1 MPAIPTTLLGSP
13 SAQSWAEIVK
23 AIDAYKPEPPEVKL
37 IRQQLQRWP
46 RELPRPAPKHW
57 LDKGNTNLVSL
68 CLDVDEVETYD
79 LYIKA
84 LATEPRL
91 RLSDGMPAVSL
102 HRQQRGTVETMTGR
116 KVSMNGD
123 VPGMADL
130 GGTLTVEWGGIG
142 DCVCGRYVDYKGD
155 EVRCSACHYLV
166 EPPHRI
172 QTYIEI
178 EVKIDG
184 KIPPQAREYKG
195 TSRRQLTKTEQ
206 EQVQRQQAQLA
217 RGGFY
222 IFADRVADAVEA
234 VVAYKDEVLRRIRS

>member
-13 SAQSWAEIVK
+13 STQSWAEIVK
-23 AIDAYKPEPPEVKL
+23 TIDASSPDAAEVKL
-37 IRQQLQRWP
+37 IKQQLQRWP

-57 LDKGNTNLVSL
+57 LGEDGSFWHKDTQKSLLEL
-68 CLDVDEVETYD
+68 CLEVTEVDTYD

-84 LATEPRL
+84 LADEPRL

-116 KVSMNGD
+116 KVTMNGD
-123 VPGMADL
+123 VPGFADL
-130 GGTLTVEWGGIG
+130 GGTLTLEWGNSQPF
-142 DCVCGRYVDYKGD
+142 YVLGEK
-155 EVRCSACHYLV
+155 A
-166 EPPHRI
+166 PHTISPFRI
-172 QTYIEI
+172 QLYIEI
-178 EVKIDG
+178 EVKLDG

-195 TSRRQLTKTEQ
+195 TSRRQPSKTEH

-222 IFADRVADAVEA
+222 IFADRVANAVEA
-234 VVAYKDEVLRRIRS
+234 VVAYRDEVLRRIRR